1 MRTPVGT
8 LLLAATLFAAS
19 VQGQTVPSPPPALE
33 GIWGATRRLGPA
45 VRGPFMLTRSGGKW
59 RAQVAQFDQPVQIE
73 GGRPAFTLTFTL
85 PGGQGSFTGRLGK
98 DKVIRGHWI
107 LRRMASSITLR
118 PVGAGIW
125 RGEIVP
131 LDDEFTVYLAVTRQP
146 DGSLGAY
153 LRNPDRNLG
162 LFWGVERLEQAGNRV
177 KLIGKQMGSGAER
190 VVAEGEYHPAEK
202 QLSIYFDAHIG
213 TVDLVPIADEIPGF
227 FPRGRNPPAYEY
239 HPPVPAA
246 DGWPVGALGDAG
258 MTAPPIAA
266 LVQTLSAPPASVH
279 DPDIHGL
286 LIARHGKLVVEEYF
300 HGYSRTKP
308 HDTRSAA
315 KVLAATLVGSV
326 MKDYPGFR
334 PTTGV
339 YDLLYRHRLPAD
351 LDPRKKKMTVE
362 HLLTMS
368 SGYDCDDWD
377 GTRPGSEDV
386 IADEHPDVNVY
397 DYTLQLPMEL
407 EPGKE
412 AVYCS
417 INPNLLGTVV
427 SVAADQPL
435 LELFRQR
442 VAEPLQIEHYYLN
455 LQKTGEPYFG
465 GGARFL
471 PRDFMKLGQMM
482 LDGGVWKGRRI
493 LSADYARRAG
503 APLVQLR
510 GQNPKSYESLA
521 MRYGYLWW
529 TVNYPYKNRTL
540 QAYFAS
546 GNGGQEVMVI
556 PELDMVVATY
566 GGNYSDRAG
575 WLMVRELIP
584 KFILAAVAVDPRPGR
599 KGATSR

>member
-1 MRTPVGT
+1 MRTAVGT
-8 LLLAATLFAAS
+8 LLLAATLFAALA
-19 VQGQTVPSPPPALE
+19 QGQAVPSPPPALE
-33 GIWGATRRLGPA
+33 GIWGTTRRLGPA
-45 VRGPFMLTRSGGKW
+45 IRGPLELMRSGGSW
-59 RAQVAQFDQPVQIE
+59 RAQVAQFDQPVLAE
-73 GGRPAFTLTFTL
+73 GGRLSFTL
-85 PGGQGSFTGRLGK
+85 PGRQGSFTGQLAK
-98 DKVIRGHWI
+98 DNVIRGHWI
-107 LRRMASSITLR
+107 QSQRFASPVTLR
-118 PVGAGIW
+118 PAGAEVW

-131 LDDEFTVYLAVTRQP
+131 LEDELTVYLVVTRQP
-146 DGSLGAY
+146 DGSLAAY

-162 LFWGVERLEQAGNRV
+162 LFWGLERIEQAGNRV
-177 KLIGKQMGSGAER
+177 KLIGKGMGSGPER
-190 VVAEGEYHPAEK
+190 VVAEGEYHPEEK
-202 QLSIYFDAHIG
+202 QLSIYLDAHVG
-213 TVDLVPIADEIPGF
+213 TLDLVPIAEATPGF
-227 FPRGRNPPAYEY
+227 YARGKTPPAYEY
-239 HPPVPAA
+239 HPPIAA
-246 DGWPVGALGDAG
+246 SDGWPVGTLREVG
-258 MTAPPIAA
+258 MTAPPLAE
-266 LVQTLSAPPASVH
+266 LVRTLSVPPTSVH

-315 KVLAATLVGSV
+315 KVLAAILIGSV
-326 MKDYPGFR
+326 MRDHADFR
-334 PTTGV
+334 LTTEI
-339 YDLLYRHRLPAD
+339 YDLLYHGSPPAD
-351 LDPRKKKMTVE
+351 LDPRKKRMTVE

-407 EPGKE
+407 EPGKQ

-417 INPNLLGTVV
+417 INANLLGKVV

-435 LELFRQR
+435 LDLFRQR

-455 LQKTGEPYFG
+455 LQKTGDPYLG
-465 GGARFL
+465 GGARFM

-493 LSADYARRAG
+493 LSAEYARSAG
-503 APLVQLR
+503 ARHVQLR
-510 GQNPKSYESLA
+510 DQNPKSYEYLA

-529 TVNYPYKNRTL
+529 TVNYPYKGRTL

-584 KFILAAVAVDPRPGR
+584 KFILAAVA
-599 KGATSR
+599 ATK